1 MRTSAKFRL
10 KHLATRKAM
19 TWSLPPKPSWSDFN
33 AGGERRRR
41 WKQFWLKEIPPE
53 LAQWLIFHIFSILPI
68 EFVSNAGAKLT
79 RFIIPRFYP
88 FAKTFTSGNLR
99 WLQPAWGEAQVQDAM
114 WRNFENNG
122 RVSSEFSILHRL
134 TRAGRIRIEGI
145 ERVKAALVEGP
156 VVGVGLHLGNWEVA
170 GPALASFGIPF
181 FFFYEPQ
188 TRMRTHLAMKAR
200 FRTSH
205 PASEAL
211 PPGPAAVR
219 GALKWLKQRK
229 LVAIWCD
236 EQVGGQ
242 VAAPFFGREPHLNS
256 NYATAVR
263 LARHSNA
270 VLMPFYVVRESP
282 CKFTLKILPAIKL
295 APSDDPG
302 ARLLEDVIL
311 LNSVV
316 EPIIQNHLDQ
326 WWWLTWPINGV
337 PYE

>member
-1 MRTSAKFRL
+1 MRTSAKFKL
-10 KHLATRKAM
+10 KHLSTRKAM
-19 TWSLPPKPSWSDFN
+19 TWSLPPRPAWADFR
-33 AGGERRRR
+33 AGGERRRK
-41 WKQFWLKEIPPE
+41 WMNFWLKENPSE
-53 LAQWLIFHIFSILPI
+53 VAQWLLFHIFSILPI
-68 EFVSNAGAKLT
+68 EFVSNTGARLT
-79 RFIIPRFYP
+79 RFIIPKFYP

-99 WLQPAWGEAQVQDAM
+99 WLQPTWSEANVQAAM

-122 RVSSEFSILHRL
+122 RLNSEFAILYRFMD
-134 TRAGRIRIEGI
+134 AGRIRIENI
-145 ERVKAALVEGP
+145 ELLKAALAKGP

-170 GPALASFGIPF
+170 APALASFGIPF

-205 PASEAL
+205 PDSEAL

-219 GALKWLKQRK
+219 GALKWLRQSK

-242 VAAPFFGREPHLNS
+242 VVAPFFGREPHLNS

-270 VLMPFYVVRESP
+270 VLMPFYVVRDSSS
-282 CKFTLKILPAIKL
+282 KFTLRILPAIEL

-302 ARLLEDVIL
+302 AHLLDDVIA
-311 LNSVV
+311 LNAVV
-316 EPIIQNHLDQ
+316 EPIIKNHLDQ
-326 WWWLTWPINGV
+326 WWWLTWPMNGV